1 MRRPILVTCIGA
13 WSMRRLCSYGAGDH
27 WRMMVHLANGF
38 SRRGFLVDL
47 VLANAEGSYLPE
59 VSSTVNLVNLRSK
72 RVVFSLHGLVCYLRK
87 QRPTA
92 LLSALNHANVVACI
106 AHKISAVETRLVISE
121 RNTLSFE
128 LPTNLRGRVV
138 PWFMRR
144 VYPWAHEV
152 VAVSQGVAD
161 DLVQSIGISSNKV
174 RTIYNPVVNNE
185 LQEKAKEQ
193 INHHW
198 FDVDASPVILG
209 VGRLTKQKDFNT
221 LIQAFARIFAKRPV
235 RLLLLGEGDLRNE
248 LERTVLELGLGQSVS
263 FLGFVSNPYAYMS
276 RASVFVLSS
285 RWEGLPGALIQ
296 AMACGT
302 PVVSTDCPSGPREIL
317 ENGKWGRLVPV
328 GDADALALAIEQ
340 TLDQSTSPQV
350 EHRARDFGEDQAV
363 KEYLKVLI
371 GPSSIT
377 NP

>member
-1 MRRPILVTCIGA
+1 MFDVTRPPKKIAIFLPSLRGGGA
-13 WSMRRLCSYGAGDH
+13 E
-27 WRMMVHLANGF
+27 RMMVHLANGF

-371 GPSSIT
+371 GASSIT

>member
-371 GPSSIT
+371 GASSIT

>member
-1 MRRPILVTCIGA
+1 
-13 WSMRRLCSYGAGDH
+13 MRRLCSYGAGDH

-371 GPSSIT
+371 GASSIT